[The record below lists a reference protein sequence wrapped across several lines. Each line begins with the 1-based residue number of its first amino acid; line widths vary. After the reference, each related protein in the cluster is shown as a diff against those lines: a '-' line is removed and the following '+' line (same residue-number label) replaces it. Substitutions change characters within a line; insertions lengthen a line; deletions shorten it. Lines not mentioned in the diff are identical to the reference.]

1 MIKKICNI
9 PFVNKKQV
17 VSFFLPFFLLILFL
31 TSIFYH
37 HYKDLKIHF
46 EKDGEEVLTLLSNNV
61 TFQMSESKHINS
73 GQLLQNVI
81 SSTDFNNNISAL
93 TEILYISMVDENG
106 EQTPIAVISPQN
118 PKKEINYVNT
128 LADKA
133 MAIYNKTIALH
144 DMQHSSIYRLKEEYY
159 ISSFTPIND
168 ENGQLVGIIG
178 MDMKINDHLIFL
190 KKLIIQTGLFI
201 LISYILIFLFIR
213 RWLNKILR
221 PINQMMVSLNELSV
235 GNFDV
240 KMEVNDNKE
249 IQGLMKNFNEVV
261 DKLASLFYRLTNTAK
276 ELGTISKDFQL
287 TTIEEA
293 LTQMDNIVE
302 FMKMNRELQKAE
314 KMNAVGQLAAS
325 VAHEIR
331 NPMTVVKGFLQIF
344 YAKEH
349 MSEEERTY
357 IKLMIEEMNRAET
370 IINDYLSLAKPDVEQ
385 SQIIDGAD
393 LANKV
398 IDLMHSYAMMG
409 KGIHFKKNIQQV
421 YIEANNNELKQVLIN
436 ILKNAI
442 EAMKNGGTVTIN
454 LYPTIEYGVFEIED
468 TGIGMTEEEINRLG
482 TAFYSL
488 KEKGTGM
495 GLMVCYQM
503 VEQMKGRIEVQS
515 EKGRGTLFKI
525 YIPLSQKANNS

>member
-1 MIKKICNI
+1 MMI
-9 PFVNKKQV
+9 
-17 VSFFLPFFLLILFL
+17 
-31 TSIFYH
+31 
-37 HYKDLKIHF
+37 
-46 EKDGEEVLTLLSNNV
+46 G
-61 TFQMSESKHINS
+61 
-73 GQLLQNVI
+73 
-81 SSTDFNNNISAL
+81 
-93 TEILYISMVDENG
+93 
-106 EQTPIAVISPQN
+106 
-118 PKKEINYVNT
+118 
-128 LADKA
+128 
-133 MAIYNKTIALH
+133 
-144 DMQHSSIYRLKEEYY
+144 
-159 ISSFTPIND
+159 
-168 ENGQLVGIIG
+168 
-178 MDMKINDHLIFL
+178 
-190 KKLIIQTGLFI
+190 
-201 LISYILIFLFIR
+201 
-213 RWLNKILR
+213 
-221 PINQMMVSLNELSV
+221 LNEISV

-240 KMEVNDNKE
+240 KMEVIDNPE
-249 IQGLMKNFNEVV
+249 LQGLMKNYNEVV
-261 DKLASLFYRLTNTAK
+261 DNLASLFYRLTNTAK

-287 TTIEEA
+287 TTMEEA

-302 FMKMNRELQKAE
+302 FLKTNRELQKAE

-370 IINDYLSLAKPDVEQ
+370 IINDYLSLAKPDVDQ
-385 SQIIDGAD
+385 SQKIDGAD

-409 KGIHFKKNIQQV
+409 KGIHFIKNIQQV

-442 EAMKNGGTVTIN
+442 EAMKNGGTVTIS
-454 LYPTIEYGVFEIED
+454 LSSTKEYGVFEIAD

-503 VEQMKGRIEVQS
+503 VEQMNGRIEVQS
-515 EKGRGTLFKI
+515 EKGRGTSFKI
-525 YIPLSQKANNS
+525 FIPLSQN

>member
-1 MIKKICNI
+1 MI
-9 PFVNKKQV
+9 
-17 VSFFLPFFLLILFL
+17 FFLLI
-31 TSIFYH
+31 
-37 HYKDLKIHF
+37 
-46 EKDGEEVLTLLSNNV
+46 
-61 TFQMSESKHINS
+61 
-73 GQLLQNVI
+73 
-81 SSTDFNNNISAL
+81 
-93 TEILYISMVDENG
+93 
-106 EQTPIAVISPQN
+106 
-118 PKKEINYVNT
+118 
-128 LADKA
+128 
-133 MAIYNKTIALH
+133 
-144 DMQHSSIYRLKEEYY
+144 
-159 ISSFTPIND
+159 SF
-168 ENGQLVGIIG
+168 
-178 MDMKINDHLIFL
+178 
-190 KKLIIQTGLFI
+190 
-201 LISYILIFLFIR
+201 IFLFIYIR
-213 RWLNKILR
+213 NWLNKILH
-221 PINQMMVSLNELSV
+221 PINKMMVGLNEISG

-240 KMEVNDNKE
+240 KMEINENSE
-249 IQGLMKNFNEVV
+249 LQGLMKNYNEVV
-261 DKLASLFYRLTNTAK
+261 ANLASLFYRLTNTAK

-287 TTIEEA
+287 TTMEEA
-293 LTQMDNIVE
+293 LMQMDNIVDYL
-302 FMKMNRELQKAE
+302 KMNKELQRAE

-385 SQIIDGAD
+385 SQKVDGAA

-421 YIEANNNELKQVLIN
+421 YLEANNNELKQVLIN

-442 EAMKNGGTVTIN
+442 EAMKNGGTITIN
-454 LYPTIEYGVFEIED
+454 LYPVKKYGVFEIED

-503 VEQMKGRIEVQS
+503 VEQMKGHIEVQS
-515 EKGRGTLFKI
+515 EKGRGTLFRI
-525 YIPLSQKANNS
+525 FIPLYLNE

>member
-1 MIKKICNI
+1 MIKKYNTI
-9 PFVNKKQV
+9 PFTNKYQV
-17 VSFFLPFFLLILFL
+17 VSFFLPFFLLMLFV
-31 TSIFYH
+31 TFIFYYQ
-37 HYKDLKIHF
+37 YKEWKTYF
-46 EKDGEEVLTLLSNNV
+46 EKDGEEILTLLSDNV
-61 TFQMSESKHINS
+61 SLHMGESKRTDSMQLLHNIINS
-73 GQLLQNVI
+73 P
-81 SSTDFNNNISAL
+81 DFNNSIL
-93 TEILYISMVDENG
+93 EIKERIYISILAEN
-106 EQTPIAVISPQN
+106 EKQNHIAVISQQN
-118 PKKEINYVNT
+118 QKIGIHYVDR
-128 LADKA
+128 LADNIMPAYKR
-133 MAIYNKTIALH
+133 TITMH
-144 DMQHSSIYRLKEEYY
+144 EVQHSSIYKLNKDHYK
-159 ISSFTPIND
+159 SSFIPIYD
-168 ENGQLVGIIG
+168 KKGHLVGVIG
-178 MDMKINDHLIFL
+178 MERKLNDQFYFL
-190 KKLIIQTGLFI
+190 KKLALQMMFFLLISFILLFI
-201 LISYILIFLFIR
+201 YIR
-213 RWLNKILR
+213 KWLNKILH
-221 PINQMMVSLNELSV
+221 PINKMMVGLNEISG

-240 KMEVNDNKE
+240 KMDINENSE
-249 IQGLMKNFNEVV
+249 LQGLMRNYNEVV
-261 DKLASLFYRLTNTAK
+261 ANTASLFYRLTNTAK

-287 TTIEEA
+287 TTMEEA
-293 LTQMDNIVE
+293 HMQMDNIVD
-302 FMKMNRELQKAE
+302 FLKMNKELQRAE

-385 SQIIDGAD
+385 SQKVDGAA

-421 YIEANNNELKQVLIN
+421 YLEANNNELKQVLIN

-442 EAMKNGGTVTIN
+442 EAMKNGGTITIN
-454 LYPTIEYGVFEIED
+454 LYPVKKYGVFEIED

-503 VEQMKGRIEVQS
+503 VEQMKGHIEVQS

-525 YIPLSQKANNS
+525 FIPLYLNE

>member
-1 MIKKICNI
+1 MIKKFFTI
-9 PFVNKKQV
+9 PFVNKYQV
-17 VSFFLPFFLLILFL
+17 ISFFLPFFLLILFV
-31 TSIFYH
+31 TFVFYYQ
-37 HYKDLKIHF
+37 YKEWKINF
-46 EKDGEEVLTLLSNNV
+46 EKDGEEILTLLSDNV
-61 TFQMSESKHINS
+61 SLQMGEAKRIGSE
-73 GQLLQNVI
+73 QLLQNLINSADFKKSI
-81 SSTDFNNNISAL
+81 S
-93 TEILYISMVDENG
+93 EIKELLYISVLTEN
-106 EQTPIAVISPQN
+106 EKQNHIAVISQQN
-118 PKKEINYVNT
+118 KKIEIKYVDS
-128 LADKA
+128 LEDKI
-133 MAIYNKTIALH
+133 MPIYQRTINMH
-144 DMQHSSIYRLKEEYY
+144 EIQHSSIYKLNKDHYM
-159 ISSFTPIND
+159 SSFSPIND
-168 ENGQLVGIIG
+168 ERGKLVGVIG
-178 MDMKINDHLIFL
+178 MDRKLNDQFYFL
-190 KKLIIQTGLFI
+190 KKLALQMIF
-201 LISYILIFLFIR
+201 FLFIFFIFHFIYIR
-213 RWLNKILR
+213 KWLNKVLC
-221 PINQMMVSLNELSV
+221 PINQMMVGLNEISG

-240 KMEVNDNKE
+240 KMDIKDNRE
-249 IQGLMKNFNEVV
+249 LQGLMKNYNEVV
-261 DKLASLFYRLTNTAK
+261 DNLASLFYRLTTTAK

-293 LTQMDNIVE
+293 LKQMDNIVD
-302 FMKMNRELQKAE
+302 FLKMNKELQRAE

-385 SQIIDGAD
+385 SQKVDGAD

-409 KGIHFKKNIQQV
+409 KGIHFKKNIEQV

-442 EAMKNGGTVTIN
+442 EAMKNGGTITIN
-454 LYPTIEYGVFEIED
+454 LYPAKEYGVFEIKD
-468 TGIGMTEEEINRLG
+468 TGIGMTEQEINRLG

-515 EKGRGTLFKI
+515 EKGRGTLFRI
-525 YIPLSQKANNS
+525 FIPLYLND

>member
-9 PFVNKKQV
+9 PFVNKYQLL
-17 VSFFLPFFLLILFL
+17 SFFLPFFFL
-31 TSIFYH
+31 MFFITIIFFH
-37 HYKDLKIHF
+37 HFKELKIHV
-46 EKDGEEVLTLLSNNV
+46 EEEGEEILTLLSENV
-61 TFQMSESKHINS
+61 SLKMKEWKNFDSAH
-73 GQLLQNVI
+73 LLQVLY
-81 SSTDFNNNISAL
+81 SSAFKENIADMAES
-93 TEILYISMVDENG
+93 LYFSMIVEN
-106 EQTPIAVISPQN
+106 ENQPSIAVISSHNQI
-118 PKKEINYVNT
+118 KEINYVDT
-128 LADKA
+128 LAENI
-133 MAIYNKTIALH
+133 MPIYNKTLTLH
-144 DMQHSSIYRLKEEYY
+144 EMQHSSIYKRKEDYY
-159 ISSFTPIND
+159 MSSFTPIND
-168 ENGQLVGIIG
+168 EKGHLVGVIG
-178 MDMKINDHLIFL
+178 VDRKVSEPFVFL
-190 KKLIIQTGLFI
+190 KKLAIQIILFI
-201 LISYILIFLFIR
+201 LISYLFIFLFIR
-213 RWLNKILR
+213 RWLNKILH
-221 PINQMMVSLNELSV
+221 PINKMMIGLNEISA

-240 KMEVNDNKE
+240 KMEVIDNPE
-249 IQGLMKNFNEVV
+249 LQGLMKNYNEVV
-261 DKLASLFYRLTNTAK
+261 DNLASLFYRLTNTAK

-287 TTIEEA
+287 TTMEEA

-302 FMKMNRELQKAE
+302 FLKTNRELQKAE

-370 IINDYLSLAKPDVEQ
+370 IINDYLSLAKPDVDQ
-385 SQIIDGAD
+385 SQKIDGAD

-409 KGIHFKKNIQQV
+409 KGIHFIKNIQQV

-442 EAMKNGGTVTIN
+442 EAMKNGGTVTIS
-454 LYPTIEYGVFEIED
+454 LFSTKEYGVFEIAD

-503 VEQMKGRIEVQS
+503 VEQMNGRIEVQS
-515 EKGRGTLFKI
+515 EKGRGTSFKI
-525 YIPLSQKANNS
+525 FIPLSQNH

>member
-1 MIKKICNI
+1 MIKKFYTI
-9 PFVNKKQV
+9 PFVNKYQV
-17 VSFFLPFFLLILFL
+17 ISFFLPFFLLMLFV
-31 TSIFYH
+31 TFVFYCQ
-37 HYKDLKIHF
+37 YKEWKTNF
-46 EKDGEEVLTLLSNNV
+46 EKDGEEILTLLSNNASL
-61 TFQMSESKHINS
+61 QMREAKRTDSK
-73 GQLLQNVI
+73 QLLQNMI
-81 SSTDFNNNISAL
+81 NSSDFNKNNS
-93 TEILYISMVDENG
+93 EIKKLMYISVLAEN
-106 EQTPIAVISPQN
+106 EKQNHIAVISQQN
-118 PKKEINYVNT
+118 QKIGIHYVDT
-128 LADKA
+128 IADKI
-133 MAIYNKTIALH
+133 MPTYKRTITMH
-144 DMQHSSIYRLKEEYY
+144 EIQHSNIYKLNKDHYM
-159 ISSFTPIND
+159 SSFIPIND
-168 ENGQLVGIIG
+168 KKGQLMGVVG
-178 MDMKINDHLIFL
+178 MERKLNDQFYFL
-190 KKLIIQTGLFI
+190 KELALQTIFFL
-201 LISYILIFLFIR
+201 LISFIFLFIYIR
-213 RWLNKILR
+213 KWLNKILH
-221 PINQMMVSLNELSV
+221 PINKMMVGLNEISG

-240 KMEVNDNKE
+240 KMDINDNKE
-249 IQGLMKNFNEVV
+249 LQGLMKNYNEVV
-261 DKLASLFYRLTNTAK
+261 DNLASLFYRLTNTAK

-287 TTIEEA
+287 TTMVEA
-293 LTQMDNIVE
+293 LRQMDNIVD
-302 FMKMNRELQKAE
+302 FLKINKELQKAE

-385 SQIIDGAD
+385 SQKVNGRD

-398 IDLMHSYAMMG
+398 IDLMHSYAMMS

-442 EAMKNGGTVTIN
+442 EAMKNGGTITIN
-454 LYPTIEYGVFEIED
+454 LYPAKEYGVFEIED

-503 VEQMKGRIEVQS
+503 VEQMKGYIEVQS
-515 EKGRGTLFKI
+515 EKGRGTLFRI
-525 YIPLSQKANNS
+525 FIPLYLSE